1 MHVIVYKRHSADCE
15 HREDKNYRRC
25 RCKVWLQWN
34 INGKQVR
41 KTAKTS
47 SSWETGEK
55 KARQIEA
62 QHLSAELG
70 EAPAPADAKRVA
82 EAIKLFLESKR
93 GEDLSANT
101 LYKYKLTL
109 DRLEEFCDSEDIWH
123 AKDITLH
130 HLTSWRAK
138 WSYDAPLAKRN
149 NQARVKS
156 FFKFLSDAGIIPANP
171 TLQLSGIQV
180 TVDKA
185 SGVCPL
191 EPKEYKALLA
201 AIPKT
206 GLQEKNAKRVKAC
219 MQLQRWSGLSLV
231 DTVCLSKDELLQ
243 EGRTFRVKT
252 ERSKTGAHVNNVI
265 PAWLGKELL
274 AAKNGNPEYFFI
286 SGEATPKGAVS
297 VFDKMYRT
305 VFEAAGIKKP
315 RQLSHTLRH
324 TFAVELLKAGVD
336 IRKVSKA
343 LGHSSVTITERYYA
357 KWNKAQQDI
366 LDGDLAR
373 AWKK

>member
-1 MHVIVYKRHSADCE
+1 M
-15 HREDKNYRRC
+15 
-25 RCKVWLQWN
+25 VWLEWN
-34 INGKQVR
+34 VNGKQIR
-41 KTAKTS
+41 KTAKTR
-47 SSWETGEK
+47 SWEIGQQ
-55 KARQIEA
+55 KARKIEE

-70 EAPAPADAKRVA
+70 EAPAPEAAKRV
-82 EAIKLFLESKR
+82 EDAIKLFLESKR

-109 DRLEEFCDSEDIWH
+109 DRLEELCDGEGIWH
-123 AKDITLH
+123 AKDIKLH

-138 WSYDAPLAKRN
+138 WTYDSPLAKRN

-180 TVDKA
+180 KA
-185 SGVCPL
+185 DEASDVCPL
-191 EPKEYKALLA
+191 EAKEYKALLVA
-201 AIPKT
+201 VTKT
-206 GLQEKNAKRVKAC
+206 GLQPHNAKRVKAF

-231 DTVCLSKDELLQ
+231 DAVCLGKDELLKD
-243 EGRTFRVKT
+243 GKNFRVKT
-252 ERSKTGAHVNNVI
+252 ERSKTGTHVNNVI
-265 PAWLGKELL
+265 PGWLGRELL
-274 AAKNGNPEYFFI
+274 GAKNGNREHFFI

-297 VFDKMYRT
+297 VFDKMYRQ

-315 RQLSHTLRH
+315 GQLSHTLRH

-336 IRKVSKA
+336 IRKVSRA